1 MLILMRTDAGY
12 RRDGFSLEYKIE
24 PCGGCSSPTSS
35 SGPACL
41 DTQTYTCRGRYT
53 TSCGFWGWG
62 RCSRYRLNTCY
73 RQVKTCCSGFRLN
86 GSWCYRRV
94 STPTPY
100 WKLGNQRQTNVQ

>member
-62 RCSRYRLNTCY
+62 RCSR
-73 RQVKTCCSGFRLN
+73 QVKTCCSGFRLN